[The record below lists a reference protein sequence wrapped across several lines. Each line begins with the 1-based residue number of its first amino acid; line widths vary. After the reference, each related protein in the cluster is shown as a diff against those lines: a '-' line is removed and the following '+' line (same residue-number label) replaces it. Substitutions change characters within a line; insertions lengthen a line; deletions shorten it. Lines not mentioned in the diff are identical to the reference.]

1 MNYREELLEI
11 LQDINSEADYETCQ
25 DLIGEEVLTSF
36 EMVMLVAEISQQLGI
51 SIPADQIVP
60 ENFRSVDVICELLER
75 LAKEE

>member
-36 EMVMLVAEISQQLGI
+36 EMVMLVAEISQQLDI
-51 SIPADQIVP
+51 SIPPDQIVP

-75 LAKEE
+75 LAEEE